1 MDEVGI
7 KFGRSSDQVW
17 TKPGMQ
23 IGRSLAE
30 LGRVWAKIIAQFDEG
45 GSHENSPKVALK
57 LESDMTKR
65 AQVLQ
70 KTSKAISAAMKSLR
84 EEEFERFLHL
94 QGHATEMKAEPLEDA
109 ANVLVP
115 SPEPTNVLV
124 PSPEPTTPIEQLAV
138 DDEGGANLLSAE
150 ADFDEEEVRLSAD
163 LDFPTLASISTLRAW
178 VQKQVHVSKVHGWN
192 SLGPS
197 LLLFPVC
204 CADRE
209 LVHRACLVAGHS
221 YK

>member
-1 MDEVGI
+1 MLINGLLRLVGI
-7 KFGRSSDQVW
+7 YGVASLTRACSPCADAVLPTGRRD
-17 TKPGMQ
+17 
-23 IGRSLAE
+23 R
-30 LGRVWAKIIAQFDEG
+30 
-45 GSHENSPKVALK
+45 
-57 LESDMTKR
+57 
-65 AQVLQ
+65 
-70 KTSKAISAAMKSLR
+70 
-84 EEEFERFLHL
+84 
-94 QGHATEMKAEPLEDA
+94 
-109 ANVLVP
+109 
-115 SPEPTNVLV
+115 
-124 PSPEPTTPIEQLAV
+124 LAV
-138 DDEGGANLLSAE
+138 TFWY
-150 ADFDEEEVRLSAD
+150 FDEEEVRLSAD